1 MQHTITVVGAGN
13 VGGSA
18 AHACLTRRLGDVV
31 LLDINEKIPR
41 GKALD
46 LSQAAVLEGH
56 GCNITGSADYAD
68 SALSDVVVVTAGVP
82 RKPGMS
88 RDDLLRVNAD
98 IVGQITKNALKYSPD
113 AVFIIA
119 ANPVDVMCM
128 VAHQAG
134 IADARR
140 IIGLSG
146 VLDTARLRA
155 ETAQAA
161 EVPGHAVQGLVIGEH
176 GDSMVPLPRFTSVG
190 GLPAALLLTQEQT
203 EQARR
208 NTVSGGSRIMEYMG
222 SSAYYAPGAALA
234 VMVEAVLRDKGDIL
248 PCSAY
253 LKGEY
258 GIEGIFMCMPVR
270 LGAHGVENI
279 IILDLTDEEKDAVA
293 RSAAGI
299 LAKTAAAT
307 AAQ

>member
-1 MQHTITVVGAGN
+1 MLHTITIVGAGN
-13 VGGSA
+13 VGGST
-18 AHACLTRRLGDVV
+18 AHACLTRRLGNVV
-31 LLDINEKIPR
+31 LLDIDERIPR

-56 GCNITGSADYAD
+56 GCDIVGSADYAD
-68 SALSDVVVVTAGVP
+68 STLSDVIVVTAGIP

-134 IADARR
+134 IADTRR

-155 ETAQAA
+155 ETALAA
-161 EVPGHAVQGLVIGEH
+161 GVPGHTVQGLVIGEH
-176 GDSMVPLPRFTSVG
+176 GDGMVPLPRFTEVA
-190 GLPAALLLTQEQT
+190 GLPAALLLTEEQT
-203 EQARR
+203 EQARK
-208 NTVSGGSRIMEYMG
+208 NTVSGGSRIVEYMG
-222 SSAYYAPGAALA
+222 SSAHYGPGAALA

-253 LKGEY
+253 LNGEY
-258 GIEGIFMCMPVR
+258 GIKGIFMCVPVR
-270 LGAHGVENI
+270 LGARGVENLI
-279 IILDLTDEEKDAVA
+279 VLDLTDEEKDAVA
-293 RSAAGI
+293 RSAACI
-299 LAKTAAAT
+299 REKTAAGL